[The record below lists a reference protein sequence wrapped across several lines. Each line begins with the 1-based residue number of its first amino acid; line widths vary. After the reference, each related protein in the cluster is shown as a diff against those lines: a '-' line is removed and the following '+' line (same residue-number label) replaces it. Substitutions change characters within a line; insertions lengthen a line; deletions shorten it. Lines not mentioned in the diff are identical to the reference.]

1 MVCNNIPVS
10 TDNPGLRERKRA
22 QTRAALEEAAVTLVL
37 RDGLDHTTVDAI
49 SELANVSP
57 RTFFNYFDSKD
68 SAILGLRAPNPEPAT
83 DEQISACEGRDLV
96 ESVVALILV
105 VMGPPPSSEV
115 IRAGRMEIIRRH
127 PELLASRLAQL
138 NQVGADLATAV
149 ESLMGRDAA
158 FSSIA
163 ADQKPIFAE
172 VLLSLCGGAVGAAVK
187 DLASLGELPDNNDI
201 APRAIALAREVV
213 EKLR

>member
-1 MVCNNIPVS
+1 MS
-10 TDNPGLRERKRA
+10 TEHPGLRERKRA

-83 DEQISACEGRDLV
+83 EEQLVACEGRDLV
-96 ESVVALILV
+96 ESIVQLLLV
-105 VMGPPPSSEV
+105 VMGPPPSSDV
-115 IRAGRMEIIRRH
+115 IRQGRMEIIRRH
-127 PELLASRLAQL
+127 PELLSSRLAQL

-149 ESLMGRDAA
+149 ESLMDRDAS
-158 FSSIA
+158 FSTIDPGRRPA
-163 ADQKPIFAE
+163 YAE
-172 VLLSLCGGAVGAAVK
+172 LLLSLCGGAVGAAVK
-187 DLASLGELPDNNDI
+187 DLASTGDLPDTTDI
-201 APRAIALAREVV
+201 ALRAVALAREVV